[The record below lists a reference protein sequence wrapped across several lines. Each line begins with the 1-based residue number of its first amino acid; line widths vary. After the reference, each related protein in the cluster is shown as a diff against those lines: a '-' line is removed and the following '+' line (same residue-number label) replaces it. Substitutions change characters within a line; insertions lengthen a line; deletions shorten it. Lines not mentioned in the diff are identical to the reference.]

1 MSSDNQTNR
10 NSSTNESDKSA
21 LGGSNSG
28 NLSSD
33 FQSTDAASSGQNIL
47 PEAQGG
53 TVTSGNAGTQGQTGT
68 STLKTTSGQAS
79 EGISNHYKK

>member
-53 TVTSGNAGTQGQTGT
+53 TVTTQADKKVKNTRENAN
-68 STLKTTSGQAS
+68 K
-79 EGISNHYKK
+79 I